1 MSFVGFSPP
10 ILYGVC
16 MNNMC
21 GKPENTFHISRF
33 FQVNI
38 QLYSANEKAVLKGMV
53 STMIAYNLTY
63 SQHKNNE
70 GSYSYSLEP

>member
-1 MSFVGFSPP
+1 MVYVSIICVMNENILFYFLFYFV
-10 ILYGVC
+10 
-16 MNNMC
+16 
-21 GKPENTFHISRF
+21 
-33 FQVNI
+33 QVNI

-63 SQHKNNE
+63 TQHKNNE